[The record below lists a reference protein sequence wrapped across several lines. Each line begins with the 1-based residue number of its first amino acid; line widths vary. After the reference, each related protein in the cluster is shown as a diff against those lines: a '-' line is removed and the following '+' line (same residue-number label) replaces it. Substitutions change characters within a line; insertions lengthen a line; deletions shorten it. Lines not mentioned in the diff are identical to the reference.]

1 MESRKI
7 TIVQT
12 KNQRKSVIMS
22 AATTLAELKSD
33 LRANGIDYDGMTFFE
48 GTSKVELKNDASVL
62 PHDVPY
68 KGTITNELVF
78 MLTNTNK
85 KIRSGAD
92 TMSRAEAYNAIK
104 SMGLQNACVKKFGK
118 NFTMCKTIDL
128 IALIQSNG
136 AAKPA
141 SVAPK
146 AEAKKEEKVETP
158 VNTPK
163 APASNGGECVDSVAR
178 AAISKLVEIL
188 EDNGTIKYYEEEEVL
203 DILEGEVAVSA
214 EPSEEYKPKSASPYS
229 DDEIDDMFT
238 GMDVN

>member
-1 MESRKI
+1 MDARKI
-7 TIVQT
+7 TVVQT
-12 KNQRKSVIMS
+12 KNQKKSVIMS

-48 GTSKVELKNDASVL
+48 GTSKIELKNDASVL

-68 KGTITNELVF
+68 KGTVTNELVF

-85 KIRSGAD
+85 KIRSGAA
-92 TMSRAEAYNAIK
+92 TMSRAEAYSTIK

-141 SVAPK
+141 PVAPK

-203 DILEGEVAVSA
+203 GILGGEVAVSA
-214 EPSEEYKPKSASPYS
+214 APSEGYKPKSASPYS
-229 DDEIDDMFT
+229 DDEIDDMFNF
-238 GMDVN
+238 VN